1 MKTINFSKF
10 IGFRGKVAEDITLL
24 EVNELITTSPDLKQV
39 TERHRALLAKGWN
52 EEAKKYKNRMMTVTV
67 GTHCSG
73 GRTKACIDYY
83 TGYSLADFDHLTPEK
98 LENCLELLPYDPYW
112 VLAYTS
118 IGGAG
123 LHVVY
128 RIPLVEDEEHYKKA
142 FYQGNIHYAKLFGA
156 DYDAQ
161 DCDPTRVMGLCH
173 DPKCLF
179 RQQAEVF
186 PVDFSLRNPRRT
198 LVRKMHGSRQTEKG
212 CDLRRAVRSALRWV
226 KSKGFEYVEGHR
238 NEFAMQTIYK
248 LNRIGAAQEEV
259 QEWAV
264 ERFADLGQSEVEAI
278 VRSCYQHTD
287 EHGKEPMMK
296 RRGSHQKKDK
306 TIYATPTQIAEFLQ
320 TQAQFRK
327 NTVTRYTEMLPLGQ
341 TEWQRVTDYEV
352 HSLWLKMD
360 GQTELPRPH
369 GAKEFFQILDSSFV
383 PLYNPF
389 EDYFQS
395 LPEWHEG
402 DTDYIGQLAATV
414 HTTAD
419 EHFAHCLRKW
429 LVAMVAAFFS
439 PTVVNQTIMVF
450 IGEQGIYKTKWFNS
464 LLPPEL
470 RLYFCTR
477 SHTDQYSKDDR
488 LMLAEFALICF
499 EEIDSPGRTALAQ
512 LKAMVT
518 MEKVN
523 ERAAYARNKEE
534 RLHIASFCATGNN
547 KQFLV
552 DPTGNRRWLAFE
564 VLEIA
569 DPYRHA
575 IDYRHLYA
583 QVYALWKQGF
593 QYYFTQE
600 EIRRLNERN
609 EEFMNVTPEEEM
621 LLTHFSRPTRQQ
633 PGRYLTST
641 QIISHCNPWVKQP
654 LRQRVMVEA
663 LKKHGYQMQRR
674 GSLRCYY
681 IVPLDSAQVAEGT
694 KEQLRIEN

>member
-1 MKTINFSKF
+1 MENETFNLFW
-10 IGFRGKVAEDITLL
+10 GLHQNRGQDISMEGIYGLITKHEALQDITEKHRQYKLAGKAKEADL
-24 EVNELITTSPDLKQV
+24 WKKRMAAVTTATYCD
-39 TERHRALLAKGWN
+39 
-52 EEAKKYKNRMMTVTV
+52 
-67 GTHCSG
+67 G
-73 GRTKACIDYY
+73 GRTKNDIAHY
-83 TGYSLADFDHLTPEK
+83 TGYSLADFDHLTPEQIEQG
-98 LENCLELLPYDPYW
+98 LRQLSNDPYCK
-112 VLAYTS
+112 LAYTS
-118 IGGAG
+118 IGGEG
-123 LHVVY
+123 IHIVF
-128 RIPLVEDEEHYKKA
+128 RIPLVEAEEDYKKA
-142 FYQGNIHYAKLFGA
+142 FHQGNAHYSQLLGA
-156 DYDAQ
+156 AYDWQNA
-161 DCDPTRVMGLCH
+161 DPTRVMGLCH
-173 DPKCLF
+173 DSACIYHVEALP
-179 RQQAEVF
+179 F
-186 PVDFSLRNPRRT
+186 PVDFSLSVPQRKAAKKAART
-198 LVRKMHGSRQTEKG
+198 PQKRLTQEQFEQMVAKATRSLQQHSVKYKEGSRN
-212 CDLRRAVRSALRWV
+212 
-226 KSKGFEYVEGHR
+226 EYIMKLV
-238 NEFAMQTIYK
+238 YK
-248 LNRIGAAQEEV
+248 LNRLGATKKWV

-264 ERFADLGQSEVEAI
+264 KRFGADYGVAETEAI
-278 VRSCYQHTD
+278 VRSCYDHTD
-287 EHGKEPMMK
+287 EHGIE
-296 RRGSHQKKDK
+296 QKKSRP
-306 TIYATPTQIAEFLQ
+306 YATPTDIADFLA
-320 TQAQFRK
+320 TQASFRK
-327 NTVTRYTEMLPLGQ
+327 NTVTRYIEMRRTGSD
-341 TEWQRVTDYEV
+341 EWQRITDYEV
-352 HSLWLKMD
+352 HSLWLEMD
-360 GQTELPRPH
+360 RQAGLPRPRA
-369 GAKEFFQILDSSFV
+369 AKDFFQILDSSFV

-389 EDYFQS
+389 EAYFQS

-402 DTDYIGQLAATV
+402 DPDYIGQLAATV
-414 HTTAD
+414 HTTDD
-419 EHFAHCLRKW
+419 EHFCHCLRKW
-429 LVAMVAAFFS
+429 LVAMVASLFT
-439 PTVVNQTIMVF
+439 PTVVNQTILVF

-552 DPTGNRRWLAFE
+552 DSTGNRRWLAFE

-575 IDYRHLYA
+575 IDYQHLYA
-583 QVYALWKQGF
+583 QIYALWKQGF

-609 EEFMNVTPEEEM
+609 EEFMNVSPEEEM
-621 LLTHFSRPTRQQ
+621 LLTHFSRPTRLL

-694 KEQLRIEN
+694 KEQLKIEN